1 MAVGSYD
8 NALHTYYTN
17 VQNPNTLVGKASPT
31 LDRIPKSEIEGKETG
46 VSFTLQGGLGVSG
59 DLVSAQEVA
68 HQADSS
74 GSVGNAAGA
83 IAVDGE
89 WLLPTGLIETAL
101 RLKYKHLVAG
111 KTNKG
116 AYFRNLVHQTDLHY
130 EYFGERAAQILH
142 GSAGYPLG
150 LFNLDNITTGVI
162 TSLTPGTNTADGG
175 FGANQ
180 LYRGQ
185 ILVASANDGSNSG
198 HTLLPSNNAPQKLY
212 VMSVDRDA
220 GTAVL
225 SSTSVNGPAGINGS
239 VGANGDNVFLFPLGQ
254 FKPLLGGTGLM
265 MQTLGEWITSAA
277 ATGTFAGVDRT
288 NFPELSGVR
297 VPTGV
302 TNGLPIEHK
311 LAFSVSYGQSRYA
324 WRHTP
329 TFVLQSE
336 RWFELVRSL
345 QAQGIVKDIGDVL
358 TSGGKS
364 IKIATVNGMAEVVAE
379 PHQDPSFAYALNM
392 PGIMIR
398 HLDGFPGVANKDGFK
413 MLRYATSNDL
423 EFRLI
428 AFPQLIVREPWL
440 NARISLLG

>member
-17 VQNPNTLVGKASPT
+17 VQDPNTLVGKASPI
-31 LDRIPKSEIEGKETG
+31 LDRISKSEIEGKETG
-46 VSFTLQGGLGVSG
+46 VSFTLQGGMGIAG

-68 HQADSS
+68 HQSDSS
-74 GSVGNAAGA
+74 GVVGNAAGA

-89 WLLPTGLIETAL
+89 WLARTGLIETAL
-101 RLKYKHLVAG
+101 RLQYRHLVAG

-130 EYFGERAAQILH
+130 EAFGERAAQMIH
-142 GSAGYPLG
+142 GGAGYPVS
-150 LFNLDNITTGVI
+150 FVNLDNIATGVVS
-162 TSLTPGTNTADGG
+162 SLTPGTNVTDGG
-175 FGANQ
+175 FGINN

-185 ILVASANDGSNSG
+185 ILVASANDGSASG

-225 SSTSVNGPAGINGS
+225 SSTSVNGPAGINGA
-239 VGANGDNVFLFPLGQ
+239 VGANNDNRFLFPLGQ
-254 FKPLLGGTGLM
+254 FKPLLGGNGQM
-265 MQTLGEWITSAA
+265 IQTLSQWITAVA
-277 ATGTFAGVDRT
+277 ATGTFEGVDRT

-297 VPTGV
+297 VPTAL
-302 TNGLPIEHK
+302 TNGLPLEHR

-329 TFVLQSE
+329 VFSLQSE

-345 QAQGIVKDIGDVL
+345 QAQGIVGNIGDVL

-364 IKIATVNGMAEVVAE
+364 IRIATVNGMAEVVSE
-379 PHQDPSFAYALNM
+379 PHQDPNFAYALNM
-392 PGIMIR
+392 NTISIR
-398 HLDGFPGVANKDGFK
+398 HLDGFPGIANKDGFK

-440 NARISLLG
+440 NARISLA